1 MCSHEGLAEMLPS
14 EWRLL
19 GRADDTEALQ
29 SVNEGCAVLLGS
41 GGNISLLVFATFPHQ
56 EL

>member
-1 MCSHEGLAEMLPS
+1 MCSREGLAEILLS

-19 GRADDTEALQ
+19 GHADDTEALQ
-29 SVNEGCAVLLGS
+29 CVNEGCAVLLGS
-41 GGNISLLVFATFPHQ
+41 GGNISLLVFATFPRQ